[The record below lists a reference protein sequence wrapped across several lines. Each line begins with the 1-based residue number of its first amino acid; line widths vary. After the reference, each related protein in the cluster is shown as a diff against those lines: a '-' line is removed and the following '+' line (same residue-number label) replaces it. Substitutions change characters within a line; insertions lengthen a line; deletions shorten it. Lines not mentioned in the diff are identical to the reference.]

1 MFVKC
6 IIMLIIAGTSPAY
19 VCEMYSA
26 VMQNW
31 FTCRSFKKL
40 SLPNKTSA
48 EDPNGA
54 AMSIGSGD
62 EGEESKIFAVSQVKC
77 LGMGDPFQLVP
88 ELKFNKESN
97 EPMCTSLP

>member
-1 MFVKC
+1 MKFVF
-6 IIMLIIAGTSPAY
+6 
-19 VCEMYSA
+19 E
-26 VMQNW
+26 
-31 FTCRSFKKL
+31 
-40 SLPNKTSA
+40 KTSA

-62 EGEESKIFAVSQVKC
+62 EGEESKIFIKPLFAVSRVKC

-97 EPMCTSLP
+97 EPMYTSLQ